1 MKNQNENKINNKK
14 KKNTNKKNTNLKSK
28 RSDKLKG
35 TKNETIAD
43 NTKPIINIAYI
54 IIGLFILVIAYY
66 VFFMVTKS
74 EDIVNNPYNK
84 RQDLLAEQIVRGKI
98 ISSDGKTLAHT
109 VTNDDGSET
118 RVYPYGDLFAHSVG
132 RFSKGRTGVEFTEN
146 FRLLTS
152 NTNGLKQ
159 IYMDFT
165 GQKNLGDDVVT
176 TLDYDLQKKA
186 NEELGKNKGAIVV
199 MEPSSG
205 KILAMV
211 SKPSYDPNNIDKIWD
226 KVKDDTKD
234 KSLMNRATS
243 EAYPPG
249 SIFKVITILEYIR
262 ENPNYEDYSYECDGS
277 YTGSSVKI
285 NCVKAHGKVDL
296 KESLAVSCNGSFAQI
311 GESLNANKF
320 KETVKSLNLD
330 TYLPEDLDYNHPYT
344 AIGQGDVKVSPM
356 QMAEFTSAIANGG
369 VSMKPYITDYI
380 VSSDGNIVK
389 KFTPEINASYL
400 STGEAEVL
408 TDFMA
413 EVVKSGTATSLQSD
427 KFSATGKTGTAQNKS
442 GSGNHSWF
450 IGFSNSDNP
459 EIVVSIIVENAG
471 SSSKHAVPI
480 AKELFNTYFSNK

>member
-109 VTNDDGSET
+109 VTNDDGTET

-176 TLDYDLQKKA
+176 TLDYDLDRKS
-186 NEELGKNKGAIVV
+186 VV
-199 MEPSSG
+199 
-205 KILAMV
+205 
-211 SKPSYDPNNIDKIWD
+211 
-226 KVKDDTKD
+226 
-234 KSLMNRATS
+234 
-243 EAYPPG
+243 
-249 SIFKVITILEYIR
+249 
-262 ENPNYEDYSYECDGS
+262 
-277 YTGSSVKI
+277 
-285 NCVKAHGKVDL
+285 
-296 KESLAVSCNGSFAQI
+296 
-311 GESLNANKF
+311 
-320 KETVKSLNLD
+320 
-330 TYLPEDLDYNHPYT
+330 
-344 AIGQGDVKVSPM
+344 
-356 QMAEFTSAIANGG
+356 
-369 VSMKPYITDYI
+369 
-380 VSSDGNIVK
+380 
-389 KFTPEINASYL
+389 
-400 STGEAEVL
+400 
-408 TDFMA
+408 
-413 EVVKSGTATSLQSD
+413 
-427 KFSATGKTGTAQNKS
+427 
-442 GSGNHSWF
+442 
-450 IGFSNSDNP
+450 
-459 EIVVSIIVENAG
+459 
-471 SSSKHAVPI
+471 
-480 AKELFNTYFSNK
+480 